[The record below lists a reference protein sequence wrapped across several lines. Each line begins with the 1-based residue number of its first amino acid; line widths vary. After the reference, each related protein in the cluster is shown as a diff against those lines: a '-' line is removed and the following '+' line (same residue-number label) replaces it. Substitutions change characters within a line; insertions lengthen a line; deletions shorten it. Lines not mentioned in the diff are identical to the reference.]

1 MILKKYHEKQCETE
15 KTNVRNKLK
24 QNEAKLL
31 IKKGK
36 LIQQKKIAKK
46 SKANDLDLVTSYD
59 DAIILLMQQ

>member
-1 MILKKYHEKQCETE
+1 MILKKYHGKQCGTN

-36 LIQQKKIAKK
+36 LIQSKKTTKK
-46 SKANDLDLVTSYD
+46 SKANDLYLVTSYE
-59 DAIILLMQQ
+59 DAIIILMQQ

>member
-1 MILKKYHEKQCETE
+1 MILKQCHEKQCGTN

-36 LIQQKKIAKK
+36 LIQSKKTTKK
-46 SKANDLDLVTSYD
+46 SKANGLDLETSYD